1 MNTTLIALAIAL
13 LVVAGMIVQLGLL
26 SLLSGAFFFLFGKSK
41 FDLLKSSSD
50 ETFAFGYRWNN
61 SREPAKFNHVS
72 VRLFNPFGKKT
83 QVTVSS
89 DFAVQDSDFAVEVKL
104 GPAFKDILATENL
117 DKATVEIELKSKDNV
132 SQTRSMKA
140 RRFIELYRGATES
153 VEEFNDKHGYVK
165 PKTFYHQNGRSF
177 IAEPLPQ
184 TDIPLG
190 LRIAANPQFAGEFAG
205 AAGGGAAAAVENF
218 AVAKVWIEEG
228 CIVCNACEGIY
239 PEVFEV
245 TDTNCVIRPDA
256 PLDNGLLILEAAE
269 ACPTEVIKFDKA

>member
-13 LVVAGMIVQLGLL
+13 LVVTGMIVQLGIL

-41 FDLLKSSSD
+41 LDVLKASD
-50 ETFAFGYRWNN
+50 DESFAFGYRWNN
-61 SREPAKFNHVS
+61 SREPAKFNHVV

-89 DFAVQDSDFAVEVKL
+89 DYAAQDSDFAVEVKF
-104 GPAFKDILATENL
+104 GPAFKDILDIENL
-117 DKATVEIELKSKDNV
+117 DSATVEVEIKSKEGITQ
-132 SQTRSMKA
+132 SRQMKA
-140 RRFIELYRGATES
+140 RKFIEAYRGATQT
-153 VEEFNDKHGYVK
+153 VEEFNGEFGYEK
-165 PKTFYHQNGRSF
+165 PKKFYHQTSRSF
-177 IAEPLPQ
+177 IADP
-184 TDIPLG
+184 IPEGNIPVG
-190 LRIAANPQFAGEFAG
+190 LRISANPQFAGEFAG
-205 AAGGGAAAAVENF
+205 NGGGDAAAQENF
-218 AVAKVWIEEG
+218 AVSKVWIEEG

-269 ACPTEVIKFDKA
+269 ACPTEVIKFEKA

>member
-13 LVVAGMIVQLGLL
+13 LVVTGMIVQLGIL

-41 FDLLKSSSD
+41 LEILKASD
-50 ETFAFGYRWNN
+50 DESLAFGYSWNN
-61 SREPAKFNHVS
+61 SREPVKFNHVV

-83 QVTVSS
+83 QVTVSG
-89 DFAVQDSDFAVEVKL
+89 DFAAQDSDFAVEVKFS
-104 GPAFKDILATENL
+104 PVFKEILDIENL
-117 DKATVEIELKSKDNV
+117 DSATVEVELKSKEGV
-132 SQTRSMKA
+132 TQSRQFKA
-140 RRFIELYRGATES
+140 RKFIEAYRGATMT
-153 VEEFNDKHGYVK
+153 VEEFNGEYGYEK
-165 PKTFYHQNGRSF
+165 PKMFYHQTARTF
-177 IAEPLPQ
+177 IADPLPE
-184 TDIPLG
+184 TSIPVG
-190 LRIAANPQFAGEFAG
+190 LRISANPAFAGEFAG
-205 AAGGGAAAAVENF
+205 NGGGEAAAVENF
-218 AVAKVWIEEG
+218 AVSKVWIDEG